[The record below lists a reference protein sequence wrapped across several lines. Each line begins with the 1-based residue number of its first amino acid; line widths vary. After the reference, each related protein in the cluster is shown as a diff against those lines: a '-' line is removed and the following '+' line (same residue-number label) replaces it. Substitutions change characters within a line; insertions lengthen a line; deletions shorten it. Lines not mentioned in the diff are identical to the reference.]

1 MFSKLA
7 CPAGFRPLTGFAL
20 VNGAPAQARF
30 ASSGAR
36 RYLGL
41 TAIAA
46 LVALQSA
53 AMAAPA
59 IQADTDN
66 VTWRATHGL
75 LLGLAR
81 AGARLVAVGNDG
93 HVLLSDDEGKSWR
106 LAKTPTEELLT
117 AVVFPTPTEGWAVG
131 QDEEILHSTDAGE
144 TWTQQHIA
152 GDSDQALFTIISLTP
167 QHLFASG
174 AYNLIEETQDGG
186 ATWKDS
192 KIDNLDDDYHL
203 NCAVARGNDILVT
216 GEA

>member
-106 LAKTPTEELLT
+106 LAKTPTE
-117 AVVFPTPTEGWAVG
+117 
-131 QDEEILHSTDAGE
+131 
-144 TWTQQHIA
+144 
-152 GDSDQALFTIISLTP
+152 
-167 QHLFASG
+167 
-174 AYNLIEETQDGG
+174 
-186 ATWKDS
+186 
-192 KIDNLDDDYHL
+192 
-203 NCAVARGNDILVT
+203 
-216 GEA
+216 